1 MRRRLLW
8 QLLLAIGLLL
18 GGLFLVL
25 DVLVDRAMY
34 RQLDQFLASRGAAL
48 AQQLQA
54 RDQDLD
60 EILPAYDIVGHTEFF
75 AIYARNGVLLAASM
89 NSARAPLASP
99 PQATVRTFGDTRLPD
114 GHAGRYVVIPLNT
127 GVFAGGQLVMA
138 TERESW
144 DATEQRMHGVLL
156 VGTLLASIAAVLLC
170 LLLVRRAFAAMASE
184 AERLRHVGPD
194 SGLTPSTAPSE
205 LQPFIRAVH
214 EALRKSWAMTER
226 ERRFSRNVAHELR
239 TPVTEIRIAS
249 DHALREDDA
258 DSLRAG
264 LLLTQ
269 RANARMARGIEALL
283 ALARHESGQ
292 EPPTPDP
299 VELSALL
306 RQQVDAVLQSEGL
319 PSSCI
324 QLDAPADA
332 WVHCDAGMLESIVAN
347 LLQNA
352 VEYADAGT
360 PVQVVLQQTTDGY
373 QLQVRNRAS
382 QVTPDDLAR
391 FGERHWRGQ
400 QDGDARH
407 AGLGVALVHAM
418 ADAMRLPVAFALDN
432 GEVVATVGPM
442 PAL

>member
-1 MRRRLLW
+1 MRRQLLW

-18 GGLFLVL
+18 GGLYLVL
-25 DVLVDRAMY
+25 DTLVDRAMY

-54 RDQDLD
+54 RDDD
-60 EILPAYDIVGHTEFF
+60 IEDILPAYDIVGHTEFF
-75 AIYARNGVLLAASM
+75 AIYDRAGQLRAASM
-89 NSARAPLASP
+89 NSALKPLAAP
-99 PQATVRTFGDTRLPD
+99 APRMREGFGDTRLPD
-114 GHAGRYVVIPLNT
+114 GHAGRYVVVPLRQ
-127 GVFAGGQLVMA
+127 GLFAGGRLVMA

-144 DATEQRMHGVLL
+144 DATERRMHGVLL
-156 VGTLLASIAAVLLC
+156 VGTVLASIAAVLLC
-170 LLLVRRAFAAMASE
+170 LLLVRRVFAEMALE
-184 AERLRHVGPD
+184 ADRLPRD
-194 SGLTPSTAPSE
+194 GLKEATPPSQAPRE

-214 EALRKSWAMTER
+214 EALRKSWAMAER

-239 TPVTEIRIAS
+239 TPVAEIRIAS
-249 DHALREDDA
+249 DHALREGDA
-258 DSLRAG
+258 AALREG

-269 RANARMARGIEALL
+269 GANARMARGIEALL

-299 VELSALL
+299 LDLVALL
-306 RQQVDAVLQSEGL
+306 RQQIEALCQADHLPASRITLQ
-319 PSSCI
+319 
-324 QLDAPADA
+324 APADA
-332 WVHCDAGMLESIVAN
+332 WVHCDAGMLERIFAN

-352 VEYADAGT
+352 VEYGDPAQ
-360 PVQVVLQQTTDGY
+360 PVQVTVQALEGAY
-373 QLQVRNRAS
+373 RLQVRNRAEHL
-382 QVTPDDLAR
+382 TAEDLAH

-418 ADAMRLPVAFALDN
+418 ADAMRLPVGFALDR
-432 GEVVATVGPM
+432 GDVVATVGPM